1 MCLLQQLTATKI
13 GRLKAMEAILR
24 GGFSCCADVNGGNFC
39 EGNSEAVPAQCIH
52 THGFKQFCGGDVG
65 DGMDLLGRFVEGVEF
80 DGLNDDELKLLFG
93 VAQAL
98 HGGGELDVV
107 AGVGGGTDED
117 DFVIALLEYLMVAGD
132 VF

>member
-1 MCLLQQLTATKI
+1 
-13 GRLKAMEAILR
+13 MESI
-24 GGFSCCADVNGGNFC
+24 
-39 EGNSEAVPAQCIH
+39 
-52 THGFKQFCGGDVG
+52 
-65 DGMDLLGRFVEGVEF
+65 EF

-98 HGGGELDVV
+98 HGAGKLDVI
-107 AGVGGGTDED
+107 AGVGGRTDED